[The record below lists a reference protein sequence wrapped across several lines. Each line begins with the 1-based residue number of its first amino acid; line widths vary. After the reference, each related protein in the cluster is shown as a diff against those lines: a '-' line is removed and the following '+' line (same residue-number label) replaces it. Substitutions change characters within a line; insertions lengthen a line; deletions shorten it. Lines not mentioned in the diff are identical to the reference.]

1 MHNIEKRIYNKKK
14 VTRKSDFNYFKN
26 LLTILIKPVLRPR
39 MGNQTL
45 LLCVN
50 G

>member
-14 VTRKSDFNYFKN
+14 KSLFRVTLII
-26 LLTILIKPVLRPR
+26 LLTILIKPVLLLR
-39 MGNQTL
+39 MGNQTP

-50 G
+50 V